1 MTIAYDLGGDALY
14 LNVTNRCSNDCT
26 FCVRRSPGFSIAG
39 YPMRLSA
46 EPEAA
51 QVLAAIQ
58 EADTGAAARD
68 EPYAEVVF
76 CGFGEPTYRLDV
88 ISAVGRAL
96 RASGRRVR
104 LNTNGHPALIH
115 GRDPLPDLLGAV
127 DELSVSLNA
136 PDPARY
142 LALCRPR
149 FGAAAHPALLALAA
163 DAARSGLAV
172 TLTVVGFTLAP
183 EEIEAARAVARR
195 LGVGFRV
202 R

>member
-1 MTIAYDLGGDALY
+1 MTIAYDLGGDCLY
-14 LNVTNRCSNDCT
+14 LNLTNRCSNDCT
-26 FCVRRSPGFSIAG
+26 FCVRRGPSFSIAG
-39 YPMRLSA
+39 YPMRLDVEPSA
-46 EPEAA
+46 AE
-51 QVLAAIQ
+51 VLAAIAA
-58 EADTGAAARD
+58 ADAEVAARD
-68 EPYAEVVF
+68 EPYREVVF

-88 ISAVGRAL
+88 IAEVGRTL

-104 LNTNGHPALIH
+104 LNTNGHAALIH

-136 PDPARY
+136 ADPARY

-149 FGAAAHPALLALAA
+149 FGAAAHPALLHFAA
-163 DAARSGLAV
+163 DAARSALAV
-172 TLTVVGFTLAP
+172 TLTVVGFTLEP
-183 EEIEAARAVARR
+183 GEIEAARDVARR